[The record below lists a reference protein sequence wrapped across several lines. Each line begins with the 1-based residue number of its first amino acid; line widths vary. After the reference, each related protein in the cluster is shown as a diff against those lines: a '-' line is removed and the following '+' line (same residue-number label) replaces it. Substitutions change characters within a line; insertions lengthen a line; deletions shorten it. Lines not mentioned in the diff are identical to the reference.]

1 MTCRE
6 RWVFKGQQD
15 KPYLVARE
23 PGSTVKFEVMVG
35 VMKRVRL
42 THLRSKT
49 FGLGDIWC
57 WLDDDK
63 KGGTRIVSWWK
74 VEKMCV
80 ILFSSRSGVD
90 AGFRRRH

>member
-1 MTCRE
+1 
-6 RWVFKGQQD
+6 
-15 KPYLVARE
+15 
-23 PGSTVKFEVMVG
+23 MVG

-49 FGLGDIWC
+49 FELGDIWC

-80 ILFSSRSGVD
+80 FFSRLKVMLTLVFVD
-90 AGFRRRH
+90 VISNVAV